1 MIAVIIY
8 AACAVMEFAFFRM
21 AREKVTKGLFLT
33 ASISCALSCDFT
45 LDIEKGGMTY

>member
-1 MIAVIIY
+1 MIYAILN

-33 ASISCALSCDFT
+33 ASILLALT
-45 LDIEKGGMTY
+45 AILRLI